1 MCVCV
6 CCVCV
11 CMLSAESESECEDNP
26 LSCTPPQFLK
36 AKNMY
41 TYSRINKYTGEVF
54 VFKELK
60 EKNLTF
66 YKMVFIS
73 TYTTVCIH
81 L

>member
-1 MCVCV
+1 MCV
-6 CCVCV
+6 
-11 CMLSAESESECEDNP
+11 SAESESESEDTP

-60 EKNLTF
+60 EKKS
-66 YKMVFIS
+66 YIV
-73 TYTTVCIH
+73 
-81 L
+81 

>member
-6 CCVCV
+6 CVFV
-11 CMLSAESESECEDNP
+11 SAESESECEDNP